1 VQAHRILVLT
11 STYPRW
17 VDDAA
22 VPPFVHELTR
32 RLTAGFEMH
41 VLAPHAPGAAV
52 EEVLDGV
59 QVHRFHYLPERWQ
72 TLAYG
77 GGMLPGLRR
86 RPWRAAG
93 LLPFLAA
100 EHIAA
105 RRLLAGGGFGL
116 IHAHWAI
123 PHGLIGAGIKANRA
137 LLCTSHG
144 SDLFALGKWAR
155 PFQRRALVHAD
166 AVTVV
171 SGALRTKARDLTG
184 VDARVMPMGVDM
196 QRFTPPPSGAAR
208 DGILYVG
215 RLVRDKGVQVLL
227 HALAELGTRGLTPAL
242 RVVGSGSAEA
252 WLKALVRELRLQ
264 SQVEFLGARPNQELP
279 PLYRAAEML
288 VFPSL
293 LGPQG
298 QQEGMGLVPV
308 EALACGCPVVA
319 SRLPAVSEVV
329 RDEETGLLCQPGDA
343 GSLAACIERFLRE
356 PELGRATAAAGTLQV
371 AARYTWDGVT
381 AGYGAL
387 YQELLDRA

>member
-1 VQAHRILVLT
+1 VLPRILVLS

-17 VDDAA
+17 ADDAA
-22 VPPFVHELTR
+22 VPPFVHALTR
-32 RLTAGFEMH
+32 RLAGAFEMH

-59 QVHRFHYLPERWQ
+59 RVHRFRYLPERWQ

-93 LLPFLAA
+93 LPALLTA
-100 EHIAA
+100 EYLAA
-105 RRLLAGGGFGL
+105 RRLLADRSFGL
-116 IHAHWAI
+116 VHAHWAI
-123 PHGLIGAGIKANRA
+123 PHGLIGTGLKGDHA

-144 SDLFALGKWAR
+144 SDLFGLGDWAR
-155 PFQRRALVHAD
+155 PFQRGALQRAD

-171 SGALRTKARDLTG
+171 SDALRVKVRELAG

-196 QRFTPPPSGAAR
+196 ELFAPRDAGAVRA
-208 DGILYVG
+208 GLLYVG

-227 HALAELGTRGLTPAL
+227 QALAQLGARGLTPSL
-242 RVVGSGSAEA
+242 RIVGSGSHEPS
-252 WLKALVRELRLQ
+252 LRALARELRLDA
-264 SQVEFLGARPNQELP
+264 QVQFMGAQPNERLP
-279 PLYRAAEML
+279 PLYRTAEML

-293 LGPQG
+293 LGPKG

-308 EALACGCPVVA
+308 EALACACPVIA

-329 RDEETGLLCQPGDA
+329 RDEETGLLCEPGDA
-343 GSLAACIERFLRE
+343 GSLAACIERFLKQ
-356 PELGRATAAAGTLQV
+356 PELAAVTAAAGARQV
-371 AARYTWDGVT
+371 RARYAWDGVAT
-381 AGYGAL
+381 GYRDL
-387 YQELLDRA
+387 YRELLG